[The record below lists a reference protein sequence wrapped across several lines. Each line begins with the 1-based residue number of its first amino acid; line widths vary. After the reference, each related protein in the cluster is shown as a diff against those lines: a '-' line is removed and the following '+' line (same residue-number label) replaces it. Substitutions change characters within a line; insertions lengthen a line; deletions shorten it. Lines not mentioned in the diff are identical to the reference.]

1 MTTTR
6 FINANVIDTR
16 NGKVLANQQ
25 VRIQDGRI
33 VDVSDSPLEG
43 SDDQV
48 IDIQGHFLMPGH
60 VDARI
65 HDRARCWRCRL
76 RARQGCR

>member
-33 VDVSDSPLEG
+33 TDVSDSPLEG

-48 IDIQGHFLMPGH
+48 IDIQGHFLMPGLVDSH
-60 VDARI
+60 VHVTAI
-65 HDRARCWRCRL
+65 TPNFCTA
-76 RARQGCR
+76 